1 VLQQIAR
8 LAIAGPR
15 RILAAAVL
23 VLVAAAVFGLPVA
36 KSLSAGGFQDPASES
51 AHAIKLLTDKF
62 GQSDQQLVIL
72 VTAPGGA
79 QSDQARRVATEI
91 AGQVQGSDGV
101 YNVVSAWTG
110 PIPSHLG
117 PAHLAAGLVSK
128 DGKSGLIVAN
138 LKGGENNAQ
147 NYAKK
152 IASRVVHDRD
162 GVTVRAGGVAVV
174 YDQINR
180 QNERDLLLME
190 SLAIPLSFL
199 VLVWVFGGLL
209 TAALPVIL
217 GGFAIVGSMSVLRLI
232 SFSTDVSTYALNLS
246 TALGLALAIDY
257 TLLIIS
263 RYRDELAD
271 GSAPDAAL
279 IRTMATAGRTVLF
292 SATTVALSMSVMVLF
307 PMYFLKSFAYAGVAT
322 VAFVAVAAIVV
333 TPAAIVLLGPR
344 LDAFDVRKLGR
355 RILGRPDP
363 VHKPVEQL
371 FWYRSTKFVMR
382 RAVPIGLA
390 VVALLLILGLPFLGV
405 KWGMPDDRVLPTS
418 ASAHAVGDQLR
429 HDFADDSATA
439 VSVVV
444 PDVRGVRPGD
454 LSRYAADLSQ
464 VADVGAVSA
473 PTGTFVG
480 GIQVGP
486 PSAATGMAQGSAF
499 LTIASTAPL
508 FSKASDTQLDRLHA
522 VPGPAG
528 QSVEL
533 AGMAQI
539 NRDSVDAIIY
549 RLPLVLGLIGIITFA
564 LLFLLTGSVLL
575 PLKALV
581 CNILS
586 LTAAFGALVWIF
598 QDGHLGGMGTTQSG
612 TVVANIPV
620 LLFCVAFGL
629 SMDYEVFLVS
639 RIREYWLAAAASHPA
654 PPDNRTKRADNDE
667 SVALGL
673 ARTGRVVTAA
683 ALVMSISFAALI
695 AAQVSFMRMFGT
707 GLTLAV
713 LADATLVRMVLVPAF
728 MHLLGHWSWWAPKPL
743 VWLHERFGISESD
756 SVRLPMPADPAHGR
770 HRRQDADPAIPA
782 VASSGAARTGA
793 TVVDGR

>member
-1 VLQQIAR
+1 MLQQIAR

-15 RILAAAVL
+15 RILAVAVL

-79 QSDQARRVATEI
+79 QSDQARRVATDI
-91 AGQVQGSDGV
+91 AGRVQGSDGV

-110 PIPSHLG
+110 PNPSRLV
-117 PAHLAAGLVSK
+117 PGLVSK

-162 GVTVRAGGVAVV
+162 GVTVRAGGAAVV

-209 TAALPVIL
+209 TAALPVCL
-217 GGFAIVGSMSVLRLI
+217 GGLAIVGSMSVLRLI
-232 SFSTDVSTYALNLS
+232 SFTTDVSTYALNLS

-292 SATTVALSMSVMVLF
+292 SATTVALSMAVMVLF

-322 VAFVAVAAIVV
+322 VAFVALAAIVV

-382 RAVPIGLA
+382 RAMPIGLA
-390 VVALLLILGLPFLGV
+390 VVALLLMLGLPFLGV

-454 LSRYAADLSQ
+454 LSRYAADLSR
-464 VADVGAVSA
+464 VADVSAVSA

-480 GIQVGP
+480 GNQVGP

-499 LTIASTAPL
+499 LTMASTAPL
-508 FSKASDTQLDRLHA
+508 FSQASDTQLDRLHA

-539 NRDSVDAIIY
+539 NRDSVDAITD
-549 RLPLVLGLIGIITFA
+549 RLPLVLGLIGIITFV
-564 LLFLLTGSVLL
+564 LLFLLTGSVVL

-598 QDGHLGGMGTTQSG
+598 QDGHLGAMGTTQSG
-612 TVVANIPV
+612 TLVANIPV

-639 RIREYWLAAAASHPA
+639 RIREYWLAAVASHPV

-728 MHLLGHWSWWAPKPL
+728 MHVLGRWSWWAPKPL
-743 VWLHERFGISESD
+743 VWLHDRFGISESD
-756 SVRLPMPADPAHGR
+756 SAPSPKEADPAHGR
-770 HRRQDADPAIPA
+770 HRRLDEDPAIPA
-782 VASSGAARTGA
+782 AASSGAARTGA

>member
-1 VLQQIAR
+1 MLQRIAR

-36 KSLSAGGFQDPASES
+36 KSLSAGGFQDPSSES
-51 AHAIKLLTDKF
+51 AQAIKVLTDKF
-62 GQSDQQLVIL
+62 GQSDQQLVLLI
-72 VTAPGGA
+72 TAPGGA
-79 QSDQARRVATEI
+79 QSEQARRVGTDLVA
-91 AGQVQGSDGV
+91 QVQGSDGV
-101 YNVVSAWTG
+101 YNVASAWTG
-110 PIPSHLG
+110 PTTAPGSDPHRN
-117 PAHLAAGLVSK
+117 HLAADLVSK

-147 NYAKK
+147 HYAKK
-152 IASRVVHDRD
+152 IVTRVVHDYD
-162 GVTVRAGGVAVV
+162 GVTVRAGGGAVV
-174 YDQINR
+174 YDQINS

-209 TAALPVIL
+209 TAALPVCL
-217 GGFAIVGSMSVLRLI
+217 GGLAIVGSMSVLRLI
-232 SFSTDVSTYALNLS
+232 SFSTDVSIYALNLS

-271 GSAPDAAL
+271 GSEPDAAL
-279 IRTMATAGRTVLF
+279 VRTMATAGRTVLF
-292 SATTVALSMSVMVLF
+292 SATTVALSMVVMVLF

-322 VAFVAVAAIVV
+322 VAFVAVAAILV

-355 RILGRPDP
+355 RIFNRPDP
-363 VHKPVEQL
+363 RRKPVQQL
-371 FWYRSTKFVMR
+371 FWYRSTKFVTR

-390 VVALLLILGLPFLGV
+390 VVVLLLVLGTPFLGV
-405 KWGMPDDRVLPTS
+405 KWGMPDDRVLPTT

-454 LSRYAADLSQ
+454 LSRYAADLSR
-464 VADVGAVSA
+464 VADVSAVSA

-480 GIQVGP
+480 GRQVGP

-499 LTIASTAPL
+499 LTVASTAPL
-508 FSKASDTQLDRLHA
+508 FSTASDTQLDRLHA

-528 QSVEL
+528 QSVQL
-533 AGMAQI
+533 SGMAQI
-539 NRDSVDAIIY
+539 NRDSVDAIVDV
-549 RLPLVLGLIGIITFA
+549 LPVVLGLIGIITFA
-564 LLFLLTGSVLL
+564 LLFLLTGSVVL

-581 CNILS
+581 CNVLS

-598 QDGHLGGMGTTQSG
+598 QDGHLGAMGTTSSG

-639 RIREYWLAAAASHPA
+639 RIREYWLSAVASHPV
-654 PPDNRTKRADNDE
+654 PPDTRTKRADNDE

-728 MHLLGHWSWWAPKPL
+728 MHVLGHWGWWAPKPL
-743 VWLHERFGISESD
+743 LWLHERFGISESD
-756 SVRLPMPADPAHGR
+756 SVVEPVEPVGGR
-770 HRRQDADPAIPA
+770 HRRPEEAIPA
-782 VASSGAARTGA
+782 AAG
-793 TVVDGR
+793 TVVDGG

>member
-1 VLQQIAR
+1 MLQRIAR

-15 RILAAAVL
+15 RILAAAIL

-36 KSLSAGGFQDPASES
+36 KSLSAGGFQDPSSES
-51 AHAIKLLTDKF
+51 AQAIKVLTDKF
-62 GQSDQQLVIL
+62 GQSDQQLVLLI
-72 VTAPGGA
+72 TAPGGA
-79 QSDQARRVATEI
+79 QSAQARRVATDLV
-91 AGQVQGSDGV
+91 AQVQGSDGV
-101 YNVVSAWTG
+101 YNVASAWTG
-110 PIPSHLG
+110 PATATGSNPNPTHL
-117 PAHLAAGLVSK
+117 LADLVSK

-147 NYAKK
+147 NYATK

-162 GVTVRAGGVAVV
+162 GVTVRAGGAAVV

-209 TAALPVIL
+209 TAALPVCL
-217 GGFAIVGSMSVLRLI
+217 GGLAIVGSMSVLRLI

-271 GSAPDAAL
+271 GSEPEAAL
-279 IRTMATAGRTVLF
+279 VRTMATAGRTVLF
-292 SATTVALSMSVMVLF
+292 SATTVALSMVVMVLF

-322 VAFVAVAAIVV
+322 VAFVALAAILV

-355 RILGRPDP
+355 RVLHRPDP
-363 VHKPVEQL
+363 QRKPVQQL
-371 FWYRSTKFVMR
+371 FWYRSTKFVTR

-390 VVALLLILGLPFLGV
+390 VVALLLVLGTPFLGV
-405 KWGMPDDRVLPTS
+405 KWGMPDDRVLPTT

-454 LSRYAADLSQ
+454 LSRYAADLSR
-464 VADVGAVSA
+464 VADVSAVSA

-480 GIQVGP
+480 GKQVGP

-499 LTIASTAPL
+499 LTVASSAPL
-508 FSKASDTQLDRLHA
+508 FSKASDTQLDGLHA

-528 QSVEL
+528 QSVQL
-533 AGMAQI
+533 SGMAQI
-539 NRDSVDAIIY
+539 NRDSVDAITNL
-549 RLPLVLGLIGIITFA
+549 LPLVLGLIGIITFA

-581 CNILS
+581 CNVLS

-598 QDGHLGGMGTTQSG
+598 QDGHLGALGTTSSG

-639 RIREYWLAAAASHPA
+639 RIREYWLSAVASHPV
-654 PPDNRTKRADNDE
+654 PPDARTKRADNDE

-728 MHLLGHWSWWAPKPL
+728 MHVLGHWSWWAPKSL
-743 VWLHERFGISESD
+743 IRLHERFGISESD
-756 SVRLPMPADPAHGR
+756 SVVEPAEPVGGR
-770 HRRQDADPAIPA
+770 HRRSEEAIPA
-782 VASSGAARTGA
+782 AAGTA
-793 TVVDGR
+793 VDGG

>member
-1 VLQQIAR
+1 MLQRIAR

-36 KSLSAGGFQDPASES
+36 KSLSAGGFQDPSSES
-51 AHAIKLLTDKF
+51 AQAIKVLTDKF
-62 GQSDQQLVIL
+62 GQSDQQLVLLI
-72 VTAPGGA
+72 TAPGGA
-79 QSDQARRVATEI
+79 QSEQARRVGTDLVA
-91 AGQVQGSDGV
+91 QVQGSDGV
-101 YNVVSAWTG
+101 YNVASAWTG
-110 PIPSHLG
+110 PTTAPGSDPHRN
-117 PAHLAAGLVSK
+117 HLAADLVSK

-147 NYAKK
+147 HYAKK
-152 IASRVVHDRD
+152 IVTRVVHDYD
-162 GVTVRAGGVAVV
+162 GVTVRAGGGAVV
-174 YDQINR
+174 YDQINS

-209 TAALPVIL
+209 TAALPVCL
-217 GGFAIVGSMSVLRLI
+217 GGLAIVGSMSVLRLI
-232 SFSTDVSTYALNLS
+232 SFSTDVSIYALNLS

-271 GSAPDAAL
+271 GSEPDAAL
-279 IRTMATAGRTVLF
+279 VRTMATAGRTVLF
-292 SATTVALSMSVMVLF
+292 SATTVALSMVVMVLF

-322 VAFVAVAAIVV
+322 VAFVAVAAILV

-355 RILGRPDP
+355 RIFNRPDP
-363 VHKPVEQL
+363 RRKPVQQL
-371 FWYRSTKFVMR
+371 FWYRSTKFVTR

-390 VVALLLILGLPFLGV
+390 VVVLLLVLGTPFLGV
-405 KWGMPDDRVLPTS
+405 KWGMPDDRVLPTT

-454 LSRYAADLSQ
+454 LSRSAADLSR
-464 VADVGAVSA
+464 VADVSAVSA

-480 GIQVGP
+480 GRQVGP

-499 LTIASTAPL
+499 LTVASTAPL
-508 FSKASDTQLDRLHA
+508 FSTASDTQLDRLHA

-528 QSVEL
+528 QSVQL
-533 AGMAQI
+533 SGMAQI
-539 NRDSVDAIIY
+539 NRDSVDAIVDV
-549 RLPLVLGLIGIITFA
+549 LPVVLGLIGIITFA
-564 LLFLLTGSVLL
+564 LLFLLTGSVVL

-581 CNILS
+581 CNVLS

-598 QDGHLGGMGTTQSG
+598 QDGHLGAMGTTSSG

-639 RIREYWLAAAASHPA
+639 RIREYWLSAVASHPV
-654 PPDNRTKRADNDE
+654 PPDTHTKRADNDE

-728 MHLLGHWSWWAPKPL
+728 MHVLGHWGWWAPKSL
-743 VWLHERFGISESD
+743 HWLHERFGISESD
-756 SVRLPMPADPAHGR
+756 SVVEPVESVGGR
-770 HRRQDADPAIPA
+770 HRRPEPAI
-782 VASSGAARTGA
+782 SAAAG
-793 TVVDGR
+793 TVVDGG